1 MNLTFNDSIQNK
13 ELNII
18 NTADT
23 AWILVNIY
31 YWPGNQ
37 FVRQRHLT
45 PFGVFWCQL
54 TFVNDKKC
62 VA

>member
-1 MNLTFNDSIQNK
+1 MFFIQIIYRFFNMNLTFNDSIQNK

-31 YWPGNQ
+31 WPGNQ
-37 FVRQRHLT
+37 FVRQRQLT
-45 PFGVFWCQL
+45 PFGVF
-54 TFVNDKKC
+54 
-62 VA
+62 